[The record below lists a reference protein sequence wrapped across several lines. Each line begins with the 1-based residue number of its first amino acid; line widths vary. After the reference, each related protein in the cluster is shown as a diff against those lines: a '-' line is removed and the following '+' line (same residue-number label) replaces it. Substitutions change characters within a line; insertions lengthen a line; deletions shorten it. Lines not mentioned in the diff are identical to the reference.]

1 MYNTGFFGKKITVS
15 VKYIFVLLLLF
26 ISGSPGVYGNR
37 FNYLIFMGLI
47 LCWIIIQRQGAIS
60 LKPILDVF
68 IFALTFFIIN
78 IIQFFVLGNVSFLG
92 LANNILKM
100 LIFSFVVFILNG
112 AFKYV
117 YFNILFY
124 LSLVGLFLWL
134 IYLFTGFAM
143 DLTGKDDI
151 FNSIIIW
158 NIRDIEIRNSGPFWE
173 PGAYGG
179 YLMLIPLFFLNEIEF
194 FKKHSFKTFVLI
206 LSLLSTLSTTA
217 YLALGIYFG
226 YLAFK
231 SRLKILLV
239 PVFLLL
245 SIVVYSEFSFLKDKL
260 IYEFERAENLDGE
273 YHGQRFAVLLFD
285 LHYIKKHPLIGNGF
299 LETTRYADHPYL
311 IDAFRNHEIDGHG
324 NGFSNFIASMGLIT
338 FVIYFLLIYKR
349 NKAYMRRID
358 LIFYLGMIGLLLN
371 GEQFLY
377 YPLYLGLPFLS
388 LKKFSDENKEDSSAV
403 NCLQQERK
411 NTKLSK

>member
-1 MYNTGFFGKKITVS
+1 MGILRVLLKKLNNSIILGEKFTIS
-15 VKYIFVLLLLF
+15 VKYILVLLLMF
-26 ISGSPGVYGNR
+26 ISGSPGVYGNQL
-37 FNYLIFMGLI
+37 NYLIFMSLI
-47 LCWIIIQRQGAIS
+47 LFWIIIQRQGILS
-60 LKPILDVF
+60 LKPFSDVF
-68 IFALTFFIIN
+68 IFALTFFFIN
-78 IIQFFVLGNVSFLG
+78 IIQFFVLNDVSFLG
-92 LANNILKM
+92 LVNNILKM

-117 YFNILFY
+117 YFNTLFW
-124 LSLVGLFLWL
+124 LSLVGLLLWL
-134 IYLFTGFAM
+134 FYLLTDYAM

-158 NIRDIEIRNSGPFWE
+158 NIRSNEIRNSGPFWE

-179 YLMLIPLFFLNEIEF
+179 YLMLIPLFFLNEVDYL
-194 FKKHSFKTFVLI
+194 KKHRFKSFILI
-206 LSLLSTLSTTA
+206 LSLLSTMSTTA

-231 SRLKILLV
+231 SKLRIFLFPVFILLSV
-239 PVFLLL
+239 
-245 SIVVYSEFSFLKDKL
+245 VVYSEFSFLKAKM
-260 IYEFERAENLDGE
+260 INEVERAQALDGK

-285 LHYIKKHPLIGNGF
+285 LHYIQKHPLIGNGF

-311 IDAFRNHEIDGHG
+311 IDAFRNGEIEGHG

-338 FVIYFLLIYKR
+338 FAMYFLLIYKK
-349 NKAYMRRID
+349 NKSHMRRMD
-358 LIFYLGMIGLLLN
+358 LIFYLGMIAFLLN

-388 LKKFSDENKEDSSAV
+388 LKKFSDENEEDSSVV
-403 NCLQQERK
+403 NCLQ
-411 NTKLSK
+411 